1 MKNTEWIRGA
11 TVYKL
16 NANREKQNWFL
27 NDKDM
32 LKLYELGTP
41 RGGQIQGAAGNFM
54 ANSVTSW
61 CNSQTAPPKNYG
73 GFDDG

>member
-1 MKNTEWIRGA
+1 MKLTEWIRGA

-27 NDKDM
+27 NDKNA
-32 LKLYELGTP
+32 LRIHELNVP
-41 RGGQIQGAAGNFM
+41 RDGQIAGAAGNYM
-54 ANSVTSW
+54 ANPVTSW
-61 CNSQTAPPKNYG
+61 CNSQTAPPENYG